1 MVKMPTLKP
10 QLCGL
15 TRPYFFLRWRET
27 TKVMWIFKALG
38 STCDKMSLYQNWYL
52 QPQVF
57 GWKAHLSIHSFIQH
71 ISWVPAICQALFW
84 KLRKNKWTLF
94 LTHGNSTLW
103 GNSKVTYFKSPPV
116 LIPVCNVLSGGQPAS
131 AEVVSF
137 CCHVIFFLSADTLAS
152 YPHWETH
159 GPLGLRLQV
168 PASPD
173 ISLSMPILHFSPL
186 VVRRWWSSHCPDWA
200 FTCVLHQWPWP
211 PLLSWTL
218 IVPLSLWRRLKLL
231 ILIVFIWHCNLFSL
245 PPLLVPPKPDFWKG
259 NCWLGF
265 PATCQP
271 SAAWFLPHPH
281 HHGSS
286 YWPAFTTVWWA
297 ADSSDAPNQSGPPLL
312 PKAYS
317 LTSMATCFLHSPITR
332 LTGNSDG
339 SPASSISLVLLPI
352 VTVHASHQIQNG
364 SSSPVTT
371 PFILLVLLLPG

>member
-1 MVKMPTLKP
+1 MEIAHCEEIPRSRILSLPQSWFLCVMCFQGASQPQLKSFPSVAMSSSFSQLIPWLPTLTEKP
-10 QLCGL
+10 TGHWAWDYRFLNLQIYLCL
-15 TRPYFFLRWRET
+15 CPSFT
-27 TKVMWIFKALG
+27 
-38 STCDKMSLYQNWYL
+38 SL
-52 QPQVF
+52 
-57 GWKAHLSIHSFIQH
+57 
-71 ISWVPAICQALFW
+71 
-84 KLRKNKWTLF
+84 
-94 LTHGNSTLW
+94 LW
-103 GNSKVTYFKSPPV
+103 
-116 LIPVCNVLSGGQPAS
+116 LSGG
-131 AEVVSF
+131 
-137 CCHVIFFLSADTLAS
+137 D
-152 YPHWETH
+152 
-159 GPLGLRLQV
+159 GL
-168 PASPD
+168 PT
-173 ISLSMPILHFSPL
+173 
-186 VVRRWWSSHCPDWA
+186 DWA

-317 LTSMATCFLHSPITR
+317 LTSMATCFLHPPITR